1 MGLDFKTITVNLQ
14 KNFFDLNKLIKIE
27 YLSFT
32 QNLSINKKEFWSKQ
46 SEKWMFFSIL
56 QTDFV
61 WLLLRLR

>member
-32 QNLSINKKEFWSKQ
+32 QNLSINKKEF
-46 SEKWMFFSIL
+46 
-56 QTDFV
+56 
-61 WLLLRLR
+61 